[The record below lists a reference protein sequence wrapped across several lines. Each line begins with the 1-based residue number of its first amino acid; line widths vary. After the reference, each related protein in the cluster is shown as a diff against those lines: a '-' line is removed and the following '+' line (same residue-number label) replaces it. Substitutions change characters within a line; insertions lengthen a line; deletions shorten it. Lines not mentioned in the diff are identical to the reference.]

1 MVEKEIVEAF
11 SEMTEE
17 VQNETIQQWTIRT
30 YNWLNKARVYVK
42 SSESLMS
49 KMAGTAAN
57 NLLEK
62 QFKNVLVRKRV
73 AKDALM
79 NQSLM
84 TEGYVLLNQIGE
96 SLRGEEI
103 LYSVTITKTGKAL
116 SSGMSGTGGVYTWKV
131 PLSEFLKM
139 INFTSRRMTLKS
151 SSSLYKMLQQKIN
164 KGEVVPGEYE
174 EWTEQQLQSYSL
186 FTGQIRS
193 YKQWSK
199 VNEGNILEAFL
210 RYTKDYGTPMFSKSN
225 DYWRGVYNSMFNTMK
240 SPDKFFVGGD
250 IDNEQIKGLNASV
263 TNLNSLILN
272 IEKLWN
278 ILKVNPNTQNIISN
292 YYKKSAKSSINKEI
306 EKSQDEVVN
315 NLLKFFTSNITR

>member
-174 EWTEQQLQSYSL
+174 EWTEQKLQSYSL

-306 EKSQDEVVN
+306 EKSQNEVVD

>member
-1 MVEKEIVEAF
+1 MVEKEIVGAF

-17 VQNETIQQWTIRT
+17 VQNQTIQQWTIRT
-30 YNWLNKARVYVK
+30 YNWLNKARAYVK

-49 KMAGTAAN
+49 KMAGTEAN
-57 NLLEK
+57 SLLEK
-62 QFKNVLVRKRV
+62 QFKNVLVKKRV

-103 LYSVTITKTGKAL
+103 LYSVTVTKTGKAL

-139 INFTSRRMTLKS
+139 VNFTSRRMTLKS

-164 KGEVVPGEYE
+164 EGEVVPDEYE

-193 YKQWSK
+193 YKQWNK

-225 DYWRGVYNSMFNTMK
+225 DYWRGIYNSMFNTMK

-250 IDNEQIKGLNASV
+250 IGNEQIKGLNASV

-278 ILKVNPNTQNIISN
+278 ILKVNPNTQNIVSS
-292 YYKKSAKSSINKEI
+292 YYKKSAKSSLNEEI
-306 EKSQDEVVN
+306 QKSQDEVVD

>member
-174 EWTEQQLQSYSL
+174 EWTEQKLQSYSL

-199 VNEGNILEAFL
+199 VKEGNILEAFL

>member
-174 EWTEQQLQSYSL
+174 EWTEQKLQSYSL

>member
-62 QFKNVLVRKRV
+62 QFKNALVKKRV

-131 PLSEFLKM
+131 PLSEFLNM

>member
-42 SSESLMS
+42 SSESLMN

-174 EWTEQQLQSYSL
+174 EWTEQKLQNYSL

-306 EKSQDEVVN
+306 EKSQDEVVDS
-315 NLLKFFTSNITR
+315 LLKFFTSNITR

>member
-1 MVEKEIVEAF
+1 
-11 SEMTEE
+11 MTEE

-84 TEGYVLLNQIGE
+84 TEGYALLNQIGE

-174 EWTEQQLQSYSL
+174 EWTEQKLQSYSL

>member
-1 MVEKEIVEAF
+1 M
-11 SEMTEE
+11 
-17 VQNETIQQWTIRT
+17 
-30 YNWLNKARVYVK
+30 
-42 SSESLMS
+42 
-49 KMAGTAAN
+49 
-57 NLLEK
+57 
-62 QFKNVLVRKRV
+62 
-73 AKDALM
+73 
-79 NQSLM
+79 
-84 TEGYVLLNQIGE
+84 
-96 SLRGEEI
+96 
-103 LYSVTITKTGKAL
+103 
-116 SSGMSGTGGVYTWKV
+116 
-131 PLSEFLKM
+131 
-139 INFTSRRMTLKS
+139 
-151 SSSLYKMLQQKIN
+151 
-164 KGEVVPGEYE
+164 VPGEYE
-174 EWTEQQLQSYSL
+174 EWTEQQLESYSL

-306 EKSQDEVVN
+306 EKS
-315 NLLKFFTSNITR
+315 

>member
-62 QFKNVLVRKRV
+62 QFKNALVKKRV

-193 YKQWSK
+193 YKPWSK
-199 VNEGNILEAFL
+199 VYEGNILEAFL

>member
-1 MVEKEIVEAF
+1 
-11 SEMTEE
+11 MTEE

-174 EWTEQQLQSYSL
+174 EWTEQKLQSYSL

-306 EKSQDEVVN
+306 EKSQDEVVD

>member
-42 SSESLMS
+42 SSESLMN

-174 EWTEQQLQSYSL
+174 EWTEQKLQSYSL

-306 EKSQDEVVN
+306 EKSQDEVVD

>member
-174 EWTEQQLQSYSL
+174 EWTEQKLQSYSL

-278 ILKVNPNTQNIISN
+278 ILKANPNTQNIISN

>member
-174 EWTEQQLQSYSL
+174 EWTEQKLQSYSL

-272 IEKLWN
+272 IEQLWN

>member
-1 MVEKEIVEAF
+1 
-11 SEMTEE
+11 MTEE

-62 QFKNVLVRKRV
+62 QFKNVLVKKRV
-73 AKDALM
+73 AKDTLM

-174 EWTEQQLQSYSL
+174 EWTEQKLQSYSL

-210 RYTKDYGTPMFSKSN
+210 RYTKDYGTPMFSKSH

>member
-174 EWTEQQLQSYSL
+174 EWTEQKLQSYSL

-306 EKSQDEVVN
+306 EKSQDEVVD

>member
-17 VQNETIQQWTIRT
+17 IQNETIQQWTIRT

-174 EWTEQQLQSYSL
+174 EWTEQKLQSYSL

-306 EKSQDEVVN
+306 EKSQDEVVD

>member
-103 LYSVTITKTGKAL
+103 LYSITITKTGKAL

-174 EWTEQQLQSYSL
+174 EWTEQKLQSYSL

-210 RYTKDYGTPMFSKSN
+210 RYTKDYGTPMFSKSS

-306 EKSQDEVVN
+306 EKSQDEVVD

>member
-42 SSESLMS
+42 SSESLMN

-174 EWTEQQLQSYSL
+174 EWTEQKLQSYSL

>member
-174 EWTEQQLQSYSL
+174 EWTEQKLQSYSL

-315 NLLKFFTSNITR
+315 NLLKLFTSNITR

>member
-1 MVEKEIVEAF
+1 
-11 SEMTEE
+11 MTEE

-174 EWTEQQLQSYSL
+174 EWTEQKLQSYSL

-225 DYWRGVYNSMFNTMK
+225 DYWRGGYNSMFNTMK

-250 IDNEQIKGLNASV
+250 IDNEQIKGLNATV

-315 NLLKFFTSNITR
+315 NLLKFFTSNITREI